1 MTMVRDKSLF
11 PDDANGDR
19 LWRIFQINQ
28 DQLQEVE
35 VEFSTILPTQELA
48 LEFGQFLLE
57 KNQKLSFC
65 QYHGD
70 ENNPWEITAY
80 PTMDLTY
87 ENVANYQA
95 LLEGNV
101 QTYKGHYDGWFC
113 AAANEPH
120 EA

>member
-1 MTMVRDKSLF
+1 MNRDESVYPK
-11 PDDANGDR
+11 DENGDR
-19 LWRIFQINQ
+19 LWQIFQIHQ
-28 DQLQEVE
+28 DLLQEVE
-35 VEFSTILPTQELA
+35 VEFSVIFPTETLA

-57 KNQKLSFC
+57 NNQKLSFC

-87 ENVANYQA
+87 ENINNYQA

-101 QTYKGHYDGWFC
+101 DAYQGKFDGWFC
-113 AAANEPH
+113 ASANEPL